1 MSMKLLKASTADA
14 VNLVGISKH
23 AFDTDVEVGGSCVG
37 GPPGYSSLPF
47 HTKMARM
54 NCLYKLV
61 DDVGLIVGGAV
72 LFPNKAELNIGRIFV
87 APEHFRKGYGVFLM
101 QQIEAM
107 FTDVKV
113 FTLDTPVWNIRTN
126 AFYRKLG
133 YTEVRRDSDFVYYE
147 KQAFRTS
154 DSDSCSLKIC

>member
-1 MSMKLLKASTADA
+1 MSLQLIKASTADA
-14 VNLVGISKH
+14 VTLVGFSKH

-61 DDVGLIVGGAV
+61 DDDGLIVGGAV
-72 LFPNKAELNIGRIFV
+72 LFPKEAELNIGRIFV
-87 APEHFRKGYGVFLM
+87 APELFRKGYGIFIM
-101 QQIEAM
+101 QQIEVM
-107 FTDVKV
+107 FPDVKV

-133 YTEVRRDSDFVYYE
+133 YTEIRRDGDFVYYE
-147 KQAFRTS
+147 KRALRAG
-154 DSDSCSLKIC
+154 D

>member
-1 MSMKLLKASTADA
+1 
-14 VNLVGISKH
+14 
-23 AFDTDVEVGGSCVG
+23 
-37 GPPGYSSLPF
+37 
-47 HTKMARM
+47 MARM

-61 DDVGLIVGGAV
+61 DDDGLIVGGAV

-147 KQAFRTS
+147 KLAFRTS